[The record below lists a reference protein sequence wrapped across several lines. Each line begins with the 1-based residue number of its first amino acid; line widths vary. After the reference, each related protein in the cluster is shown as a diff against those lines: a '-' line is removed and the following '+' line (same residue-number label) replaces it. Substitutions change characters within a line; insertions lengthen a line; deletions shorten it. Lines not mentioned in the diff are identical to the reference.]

1 MNRFQ
6 KSVIACVGTLLT
18 FTTIPFSQAA
28 FHLFQIGEVYSN
40 ASGTVQFVELF
51 TDQTGQNLLHFTS
64 FTSTSHTFPFPTDLS
79 STATNNKHFILA
91 TPGYAAL
98 SGVPAPD
105 YTLPVNNFFSTTG
118 DTLTLQGGMEGPSLT
133 FTAGQLPTDGLHSL
147 NRAYLGAFT
156 PPPTTFTTAVNSP
169 TNFLGTTSSVVKP
182 GDLNLDLHVNAGDV
196 PAMENAL
203 IDPAGYAASKGMTT
217 TELASIGNV
226 NQDSSFNNGD
236 LQALLDKLKTGG
248 GTSSTVPEPNACFLA
263 ALVGGLL
270 WKSRR
275 QFKIDC

>member
-6 KSVIACVGTLLT
+6 KSMIACVGTFLT
-18 FTTIPFSQAA
+18 FTTLPFSQAA

-51 TDQTGQNLLHFTS
+51 TDQATQNSMNFTS
-64 FTSTSHTFPFPTDLS
+64 FKSNSHTFPFPSALIG
-79 STATNNKHFILA
+79 STANKHIILA

-105 YTLPVNNFFSTTG
+105 YTFPVNNFFSTTG
-118 DTLTLQGGMEGPSLT
+118 DTLTLVSGMFPSLT
-133 FTAGQLPTDGLHSL
+133 FTNGQLPTDGLHSL
-147 NRAYLGAFT
+147 NRAYLGAIT

-182 GDLNLDLHVNAGDV
+182 GDLNLDLHVNASDV
-196 PAMENAL
+196 PAMESAL
-203 IDPAGYAASKGMTT
+203 IDPVGYATSQGMTT

-248 GTSSTVPEPNACFLA
+248 GTTSTVPEPNACFLA
-263 ALVGGLL
+263 ALVGVLL

-275 QFKIDC
+275 QFKINC